1 MCYSIWVFNIP
12 LLIDAKSVN
21 SELQSYEGEGKRSP
35 ASEEG
40 SSKDD
45 VVVITGERE
54 NCLEAKAAL
63 MVRTINSNATIGR

>member
-21 SELQSYEGEGKRSP
+21 SELQSP